1 MKFTA
6 EKLLIFSIA
15 MGITTSCDNKTT
27 DYLNSNKTL
36 DSDIP
41 GDTLNENLPENDSVL
56 NFRDGVIINEG
67 KERSDTIQLPKPI
80 LESIE
85 NDSLLKRAKIIEKVK
100 KDENGQMIYE
110 VVFYPVNGREERV
123 TFDAMGKRKTR

>member
-1 MKFTA
+1 MKITA

-27 DYLNSNKTL
+27 DYQNSNRTL

-56 NFRDGVIINEG
+56 NFRDGIIINEG

-85 NDSLLKRAKIIEKVK
+85 NDSLLKRAKIVEKIK
-100 KDENGQMIYE
+100 KDENGRTVYE
-110 VVFYPVNGREERV
+110 VVFYPVNGKEERV

>member
-1 MKFTA
+1 MKITA

-27 DYLNSNKTL
+27 DYQNSNRTL

-85 NDSLLKRAKIIEKVK
+85 NDSLLKRAKIVEKIK
-100 KDENGQMIYE
+100 KDENGRTVYE
-110 VVFYPVNGREERV
+110 VVFYPVNGKEERV